1 MATPIISSF
10 TWLRTSQGR
19 GGQEERRRGGEEG
32 RRGGGVDGLDMK
44 EKRGKVGK
52 GVPEKEI

>member
-10 TWLRTSQGR
+10 TWLRTSEGR
-19 GGQEERRRGGEEG
+19 GGEERRRGG
-32 RRGGGVDGLDMK
+32 RVDGQDMK

-52 GVPEKEI
+52 GVPEKET